1 MLSYL
6 YSPLF
11 YGVAAAFLLL
21 GGYFFSVSLVV
32 TQTATL
38 SWYFGD
44 AAILLLFIAPLLTMR
59 LFAEERARGTDELL
73 FTLPLPTWR
82 VVLGKYL
89 AALAVGGLLLAG
101 SIAYLF
107 ILAAVGEPR
116 WGEVASSY
124 LGMVLL
130 LAAFLAVGCLASAL
144 TASPLLAA
152 VGGFALLLLLWLA
165 GWAADVLQG
174 APGEW
179 MRSLAMSARF
189 EDFLRGVVDS
199 SHVVFF
205 LSIALAALVLTTMVL
220 ERGTVR

>member
-21 GGYFFSVSLVV
+21 GGYFFSVSLAVS
-32 TQTATL
+32 QMATL

-44 AAILLLFIAPLLTMR
+44 ASVLLLFIAPLLTMR

-73 FTLPLPTWR
+73 FTLPLPTWK

-101 SIAYLF
+101 SVAYLF

-124 LGMVLL
+124 LGMALL

-165 GWAADVLQG
+165 GWAADALQG

-179 MRSLAMSARF
+179 MRALAMSARLD
-189 EDFLRGVVDS
+189 EFLRGVIDT

-205 LSIALAALVLTTMVL
+205 LSVALAALGLTIMAL
-220 ERGTVR
+220 ERRAVR